1 MNKQF
6 PSSGLYI
13 ITDHSLPDQ
22 QIINTTQAALSA
34 GANVVQLRHKT
45 SAADQSELQSKT
57 LSLAQE
63 LLTLC
68 QHYQVPLI
76 INDDPQ
82 LAAQAGAD
90 GVHLGKNDTDIT
102 SAREQLGE
110 QAIIG
115 VSCYNSLKLALQAQ
129 KLGADYIAFGR
140 FFSSASKPDATP
152 ADIQL
157 LSQAHSQINIPI
169 VAIGGITP
177 ENAGLLLDAGA
188 DYLAVIQGI
197 YGQPDP
203 ALATRN
209 YLNVFDSSLQNPRR
223 LSENRRRSEGKR
235 F

>member
-6 PSSGLYI
+6 PASGLYI

-34 GANVVQLRHKT
+34 GANVVQLRHKI
-45 SAADQSELQSKT
+45 SDAVQSEFQSRT
-57 LSLAQE
+57 LALAQV

-68 QHYQVPLI
+68 HHYQVPLI

-82 LAAQAGAD
+82 LAVQAGAD
-90 GVHLGKNDTDIT
+90 GVHLGKDDTDIT
-102 SAREQLGE
+102 SARQQLGD

-115 VSCYNSLKLALQAQ
+115 VSCYNSLELALQAQ
-129 KLGADYIAFGR
+129 AKGANYIAFGR

-157 LSQAHSQINIPI
+157 LSQARYQINIPI
-169 VAIGGITP
+169 IAIGGITP

-203 ALATRN
+203 SLAARN
-209 YLNVFDSSLQNPRR
+209 YLNVLDSSLQNPDT
-223 LSENRRRSEGKR
+223 
-235 F
+235 

>member
-1 MNKQF
+1 MNRQF

-22 QIINTTQAALSA
+22 QIINTTQTALRA
-34 GANVVQLRHKT
+34 GANVVQLRHKA
-45 SAADQSELQSKT
+45 SDAVQSEPQSRT

-63 LLTLC
+63 LLSLC

-82 LAAQAGAD
+82 LAAQTGAD
-90 GVHLGKNDTDIT
+90 GVHLGKDDADIT

-140 FFSSASKPDATP
+140 FFSSVSKPDATP

-157 LSQAHSQINIPI
+157 LSQARCQINIPI

-177 ENAGLLLDAGA
+177 ENADQLLDAGT
-188 DYLAVIQGI
+188 DFIAVIQGI
-197 YGQPDP
+197 YGHSNPS
-203 ALATRN
+203 LATRN
-209 YLNVFDSSLQNPRR
+209 YLNVFDSSQQSPSAL
-223 LSENRRRSEGKR
+223 K
-235 F
+235 